1 MSLEAI
7 EQDISSILELVESSG
22 SAEEKREHLLTL
34 VADIRRLIKEEL
46 TELNANARL
55 EGNN

>member
-7 EQDISSILELVESSG
+7 EQDISSILELAEASG
-22 SAEEKREHLLTL
+22 TAEEKREHLLTL

-46 TELNANARL
+46 IELNTNGKIESA
-55 EGNN
+55 G

>member
-7 EQDISSILELVESSG
+7 EQDISSILELAEAPG
-22 SAEEKREHLLTL
+22 TAEEKREHLLTL

-46 TELNANARL
+46 IELNTHGKIESA
-55 EGNN
+55 G